1 MYTIIPTGDSFS
13 PGIHNDTET
22 RCANEFCEIGNF
34 GIDVKGYY
42 GIRFSIPKDGM
53 ENNLLMFYITRSPSR
68 RSTDNAFF
76 VYDDGEV
83 SSDIWI
89 VVDSYGVNPPDLIS
103 PTVYGVFFIIS
114 IGQVGRGTGVDYDS
128 YGMKRSPDTT
138 TVNDAWQVLSSGDVD
153 GYYSYV
159 YDSYGKI

>member
-53 ENNLLMFYITRSPSR
+53 ENNLLMFYIAKS
-68 RSTDNAFF
+68 
-76 VYDDGEV
+76 
-83 SSDIWI
+83 
-89 VVDSYGVNPPDLIS
+89 PDLYGASASTIFVIS
-103 PTVYGVFFIIS
+103 SHGELQSGLKI
-114 IGQVGRGTGVDYDS
+114 
-128 YGMKRSPDTT
+128 
-138 TVNDAWQVLSSGDVD
+138 WSS
-153 GYYSYV
+153 
-159 YDSYGKI
+159 